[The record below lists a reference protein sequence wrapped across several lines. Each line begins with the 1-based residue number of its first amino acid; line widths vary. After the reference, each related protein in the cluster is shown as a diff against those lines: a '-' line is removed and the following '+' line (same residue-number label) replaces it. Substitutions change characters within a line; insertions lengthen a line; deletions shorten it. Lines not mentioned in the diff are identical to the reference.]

1 MDRILITI
9 IVKDFLNWS
18 LKHKAK
24 ILIMF
29 IESLVLGSLV
39 GLFIESII
47 KEKYELAIC
56 IGICFSIIFLILLYS
71 EFRLDI
77 KKEKIEKKDKLL
89 KIIGGKEGND
99 TLLSQFNDNSIHKL
113 LSITSGVFSNDLQQ
127 CYSQRFDFLLGLFF
141 DIRDKK
147 IKNNNYE
154 DIVSDFGRY
163 FKEYHSLCREI
174 YTKLNDT
181 QYKDDNQKKNTKHKW
196 SEFKDE
202 YNLIRLKIIDLLPSS
217 TRVSECERFEDL
229 TVQ

>member
-9 IVKDFLNWS
+9 IMKDFLNWS

-24 ILIMF
+24 ILLMF

-113 LSITSGVFSNDLQQ
+113 LRGKTGSN
-127 CYSQRFDFLLGLFF
+127 LLF
-141 DIRDKK
+141 
-147 IKNNNYE
+147 
-154 DIVSDFGRY
+154 
-163 FKEYHSLCREI
+163 
-174 YTKLNDT
+174 
-181 QYKDDNQKKNTKHKW
+181 
-196 SEFKDE
+196 
-202 YNLIRLKIIDLLPSS
+202 
-217 TRVSECERFEDL
+217 
-229 TVQ
+229 